1 VGFFCSVPY
10 GASRHSATPVPDRE
24 DVGRRLPVLWP
35 DVSVAEMKARASGCD
50 DYWTKPYGPVDL
62 LRTLWSYLDRD
73 TGRIPVIEIGASSAG
88 RPRGWSERSAA
99 DEGAVRRPGARLQPF
114 DQVGE
119 RYGAEAMITD
129 LMAIRRKDISARHF
143 LGKSPRHV
151 RVLAKLTQWK
161 KG

>member
-1 VGFFCSVPY
+1 MGVYRQSPMADVIGILPWRSNRSVI
-10 GASRHSATPVPDRE
+10 A
-24 DVGRRLPVLWP
+24 
-35 DVSVAEMKARASGCD
+35 VAISDG
-50 DYWTKPYGPVDL
+50 
-62 LRTLWSYLDRD
+62 
-73 TGRIPVIEIGASSAG
+73 EIGASSAG